1 MTKRRYPLYNRNVI
15 LDGRNQMGWTAYLI
29 LVIFGLFVLLSI
41 LNPNFSCF
49 GRRLR
54 SPFYPLYRHKKKKQV
69 KTHDYGFYLV
79 DDQSS
84 GKEELSPKDVYYLDD
99 KESGKKEGPKE
110 TVKTGPSKDNGL
122 SSYKVDSK

>member
-1 MTKRRYPLYNRNVI
+1 
-15 LDGRNQMGWTAYLI
+15 MGWTPYLI

-41 LNPNFSCF
+41 LHPNFSCF

-79 DDQSS
+79 DDQASS
-84 GKEELSPKDVYYLDD
+84 DKKDRPSEEVYYLDD
-99 KESGKKEGPKE
+99 KKTEKHKDDKEM
-110 TVKTGPSKDNGL
+110 VKRTSPQENDL
-122 SSYKVDSK
+122 SSYKVDTK